1 MSSRG
6 DDDQRQSNWPRSSTQ
21 DRPASA
27 AQWTDNANGNR
38 ATPSCTL
45 EVAQRRPDQS
55 RLNNT
60 TRWQPWNSAQGC
72 SRRLGSAGRSSSDR
86 SLRSSPRSR
95 AAIGGGLLELVHC
108 WKRASKRLGTKR
120 LGPDKGWVRPTL
132 GTRCSLFIREHIEQA
147 AAQQLASDISHKS
160 IGQRACIPLRPVPLR
175 PTLYGIPS
183 SAPPRQ

>member
-1 MSSRG
+1 MNSRR

-27 AQWTDNANGNR
+27 SGLTTSTAYR

-45 EVAQRRPDQS
+45 EVARRRPDQS

-95 AAIGGGLLELVHC
+95 AAIGGGLFGLVHTVG
-108 WKRASKRLGTKR
+108 REL
-120 LGPDKGWVRPTL
+120 PKGWVPKGWVQTKAGFGQRWVPGAHL
-132 GTRCSLFIREHIEQA
+132 SLREHTDTPS
-147 AAQQLASDISHKS
+147 LA
-160 IGQRACIPLRPVPLR
+160 RADPLSRRYPTATFPLRHPLRPLRPVPK
-175 PTLYGIPS
+175 
-183 SAPPRQ
+183 APYITGY

>member
-1 MSSRG
+1 MAQPG
-6 DDDQRQSNWPRSSTQ
+6 WPGAYFGLKTRFLFLTM
-21 DRPASA
+21 PPA
-27 AQWTDNANGNR
+27 AQEISAFSRAYKVPQYLLSAKSAWLNA
-38 ATPSCTL
+38 S
-45 EVAQRRPDQS
+45 V
-55 RLNNT
+55 
-60 TRWQPWNSAQGC
+60 
-72 SRRLGSAGRSSSDR
+72 GRSSSGR

-95 AAIGGGLLELVHC
+95 AAIGGGLFGLVHC

-120 LGPDKGWVRPTL
+120 LGSDKGWVRPTL

>member
-1 MSSRG
+1 MAQVVNTGQTCVS
-6 DDDQRQSNWPRSSTQ
+6 
-21 DRPASA
+21 
-27 AQWTDNANGNR
+27 QWTDNVNGKR
-38 ATPSCTL
+38 ATSSCTL
-45 EVAQRRPDQS
+45 EVVQRRPDQS

-86 SLRSSPRSR
+86 SLRSSPLSR

-132 GTRCSLFIREHIEQA
+132 GTRCSLFIKRAYRHT
-147 AAQQLASDISHKS
+147 LFSAS
-160 IGQRACIPLRPVPLR
+160 R
-175 PTLYGIPS
+175 PTVSALPYGDFPS
-183 SAPPRQ
+183 TAPTPSPTAGPQGTLPHRVLKYG